1 MKKEINKFLYFYR
14 FLATV
19 KEIRKI
25 YKSHDKK
32 YGMIPL
38 AKKYNV
44 STSTID
50 KCVHYRSYKN
60 VK

>member
-1 MKKEINKFLYFYR
+1 MI
-14 FLATV
+14 
-19 KEIRKI
+19 
-25 YKSHDKK
+25 KK

-50 KCVHYRSYKN
+50 KCVQYRSYKN